1 MTSPKEQDEDEER
14 QEAEEGEVPYDEEEE
29 EGEEQT
35 EPGEEEWKGNAASD
49 AEGNIDTLTAWL
61 NFAMIV

>member
-29 EGEEQT
+29 GEEQT
-35 EPGEEEWKGNAASD
+35 EPGEKEWKGNAASD
-49 AEGNIDTLTAWL
+49 AEGNIETLTAWL
-61 NFAMIV
+61 NFATIV